1 MLTDAQIWQSRDE
14 MMKQMDLLDK
24 KEATLNVDRL
34 KNLKELALQQMKTA
48 REEGQSSFTADGDPS
63 KKDKEDKS
71 LFIDVS
77 SEISQLEKFIEMLE
91 KAGRDHELSQMDA
104 NDREI
109 AMITDKYA
117 KMIEEATGFID
128 TEEFIVLRDMEI
140 TEMMAAQDKKYA
152 LDRAEAIKK
161 IQEYGY
167 DEKEKELQANIDQY
181 DALLALAEEFGLD
194 MTAIL
199 EAHKKSEKAIEDK
212 YAKEDK
218 AKSDEK
224 IKREKD
230 EQLEAA
236 IGTITVAS
244 NTFATIGTLLGEQ
257 SEGYR
262 AFAVFQGLLDTA
274 GAALAAYKSAAE
286 IPIVGP
292 VLAPI
297 AAASATVF
305 GLLQVKKLRET
316 QMSGNPSYE
325 TGGVARGAKHKNGGI
340 SMIDSKTGNKVGEM
354 EGGEPYMILSGK
366 TYQNN
371 KGLID
376 TLLHN
381 SMFKDG
387 ASVQWASAASIPQ
400 PDFSRLSQ
408 ASKSYSYGGVTNIN
422 NYSGEKRSSVNANAN
437 TDVLLQNILLQ
448 LQRDEYKHA
457 VIDQDNILS
466 LRKAMKQFDRIEGR
480 ARG

>member
-1 MLTDAQIWQSRDE
+1 
-14 MMKQMDLLDK
+14 MDLLDK

-71 LFIDVS
+71 LFIDIS

-140 TEMMAAQDKKYA
+140 AEMMAAQDKKYA

-199 EAHKKSEKAIEDK
+199 EARKKSEKAIEDK

-236 IGTITVAS
+236 IGTIAVAS
-244 NTFATIGTLLGEQ
+244 NTFATIGALLGEQ

-316 QMSGNPSYE
+316 QMGSSPSYE

-381 SMFKDG
+381 SMFNDG

-408 ASKSYSYGGVTNIN
+408 ASNSYSYGGVTNIK
-422 NYSGEKRSSVNANAN
+422 NYSGEKSSSVNANPN